1 MILKCIVA
9 YGRWMWGISPAF
21 YQIQS
26 PINEGDALL
35 IWFGILL
42 DVIAVIAVV
51 GILGFLV
58 SIWPFKRKKE
68 GGNDGNE

>member
-26 PINEGDALL
+26 PIKEGDALL
-35 IWFGILL
+35 ICFGILI
-42 DVIAVIAVV
+42 DVIAVGVIV
-51 GILGFLV
+51 GFLGY
-58 SIWPFKRKKE
+58 IWSFKHKKE
-68 GGNDGNE
+68 GGNDAD